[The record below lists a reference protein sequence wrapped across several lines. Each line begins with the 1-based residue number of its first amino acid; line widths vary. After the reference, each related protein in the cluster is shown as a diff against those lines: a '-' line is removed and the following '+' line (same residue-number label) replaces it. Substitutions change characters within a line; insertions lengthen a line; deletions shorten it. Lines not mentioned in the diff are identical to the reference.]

1 MRFFGG
7 LFVCVSLLA
16 CSASNGTTGSDDES
30 PAGEREYSS
39 SGEIDSFS
47 SSQSDSNSAKNED
60 GVKSGQMSRLSSSS
74 LSLSSSSL
82 ENSSE
87 GASSARSF
95 SFIEENDEMLLDLHK
110 MEMTDKRDGQIYKVY
125 ASGYDFYLAR
135 NLNYVTKNSW
145 CYNDYPENCDRF
157 GRLYTWW
164 EAKGPDRTICN
175 SDENVSI
182 CPKGWKMPWRRTTPC
197 NVYGGYS
204 DGEGGFYGVGEISRI
219 WSSQAPPSYGDP
231 KTCDPDNGFVIEE
244 SEDSV
249 NVVRMDRDFGASV
262 MCYFEGVKPPDSV
275 VFPKYNGSP
284 LLELPKLTQYKGS
297 YGEIL
302 DERDGNI
309 YKTVKIGNQTWM
321 TENLRYASDSSFCY
335 KSDCEKYEY
344 LGRFYELYGAMGLSN
359 LNIKDSVVYPVQ
371 GVCPAGWHIPTAEE
385 WNELFS
391 YVAKETDGYYV
402 REALYTY
409 SRWNDYDDEFIK
421 EHAGM
426 DAFGLNIYSAG
437 SRSSETYH
445 YFRYIKEGHLRG
457 HTYIMSSTLSPAT
470 HHYYV
475 RFSSPEVEPWETP
488 TVDRTYYPNIRCVE
502 GVGSRPVTTVQDSTA
517 N

>member
-1 MRFFGG
+1 MRFLGG
-7 LFVCVSLLA
+7 LFVCASLFA
-16 CSASNGTTGSDDES
+16 CSASNGTTGSDDDT
-30 PAGEREYSS
+30 PTGEREYSS
-39 SGEIDSFS
+39 SGKSESSS
-47 SSQSDSNSAKNED
+47 SSQSDSNSAMNED
-60 GVKSGQMSRLSSSS
+60 SSSS
-74 LSLSSSSL
+74 LLLSSSSL
-82 ENSSE
+82 ESSSE
-87 GASSARSF
+87 GDSAARSF

-125 ASGYDFYLAR
+125 ARGYDFYLAR
-135 NLNYVTKNSW
+135 NLNYATENSW
-145 CYNDYPENCDRF
+145 CYNDYPENCNRF

-164 EAKGPDRTICN
+164 AAKGPNRTLCN

-182 CPKGWKMPWRRTTPC
+182 CPKGWKMPSLMTSSLSH
-197 NVYGGYS
+197 VYYGGYS
-204 DGEGGFYGVGEISRI
+204 DGEGGFYGVGAISRI
-219 WSSQAPPSYGDP
+219 WSSEAPPSYGDP
-231 KTCDPDNGFVIEE
+231 KTCDPDNGYVIEDNV
-244 SEDSV
+244 DSV
-249 NVVRMDRDFGASV
+249 NIDQVKMNRDFGASV
-262 MCYFEGVKPPDSV
+262 RCYFEGVKPPDGV
-275 VFPKYNGSP
+275 VFPKNDSIP
-284 LLELPKLTQYKGS
+284 LLEFPELTPYNGP

-335 KSDCEKYEY
+335 DHNCEKYEY
-344 LGRFYELYGAMGLSN
+344 RGRFYELYNAMGLSN

-409 SRWNDYDDEFIK
+409 SHWNDSDAESTKD
-421 EHAGM
+421 HAGM

-437 SRSSETYH
+437 SRSSVTY
-445 YFRYIKEGHLRG
+445 RYLRYVEHGHLSG
-457 HTYIMSSTLSPAT
+457 HTYMMSSTPSSAT
-470 HHYYV
+470 HDYYV
-475 RFSSPEVEPWETP
+475 RFSSPEVDPWQSP

-502 GVGSRPVTTVQDSTA
+502 GVGSRPVPAVQDSTA
-517 N
+517 K